1 MSVEFIDYYK
11 NLAAEGE
18 MMMLVLQKPVSKD
31 GVPQYHNDGSPKYV
45 WPAMDISKWKP
56 GKAFYGNTG
65 SFVNSRLDPK
75 KLSASAVNCDYVAV
89 MVLDDIGTKS
99 KTPPLEPTWIMET
112 SEGNFQWGYTFDI
125 DNQPTV
131 GEFTAAI
138 KAIAN
143 AGFTDGG
150 AINAVRNFRLPY
162 SVNLKAGKD
171 GFESQLI
178 EFHPDREFTLQQICD
193 ALGVKPDEADTT
205 RMRAI
210 ALTDDG
216 DDEILNWVA
225 EHGMLMER
233 GNSSGW
239 WGVACPN
246 AGEHSDRNP
255 MARYHPVHRAFTCYH
270 EHCQH
275 LDSTA
280 YLNWIAE
287 NDGPNHKPGLRPEL
301 LTEKM
306 ASALSKIT
314 PSDMFQAT
322 SDRILSEIAEKEISR
337 VERGDWYKRFVYVQA
352 DDGYF
357 DIVAR
362 REISRSTFNALFR
375 HISCKSMH
383 TGRRVE
389 ASVAFDE
396 GRHKHNGQAVIAVTY
411 AAGDGDILT
420 RDGDL
425 YANRWRDARPDVSG
439 WAGGDI
445 SRWLDHCRLL
455 VPEERE
461 LNHIWDYMAFKLQ
474 HPEIKINH
482 AILHGGDEGC
492 GKDSLYAPWIWA
504 VCGPNLA
511 NRGIVDIDSIT
522 SQWGYH
528 LESEI
533 LILNE
538 LKEPEA
544 AARRALA
551 NKLKPIIAAPP
562 EMLSINRKGLSPY
575 NMANRLCVLAF
586 SNDAVP
592 ISLAAQDR
600 RWFCV
605 WSAAPRMSA
614 EAASSLWDWYH
625 KGGFQM
631 IAAWLHAR
639 DVSQF
644 NPAATPME
652 TEFKGTMI
660 DNGRSVAESFIVDEI
675 VNKRGD
681 FAKGIVGSPWFKHC
695 DRLAGIAPNHVKV
708 PQAALLH
715 ALTEAGW
722 VNMGRI
728 ASGEYPNKKQIFCT
742 KELAETRSKSDL
754 RRMIEEPMQP
764 VAVVLNMEKK
774 SA

>member
-1 MSVEFIDYYK
+1 MDFLDYYK
-11 NLAAEGE
+11 SLAAEGE
-18 MMMLVLQKPVSKD
+18 IMLMTQQKPVTKNGEQQFHGD
-31 GVPQYHNDGSPKYV
+31 GTPKYV

-65 SFVNSRLDPK
+65 SFIISRLDPQK
-75 KLSASAVNCDYVAV
+75 FSASAVNCDYVAV

-99 KTPPLEPTWIMET
+99 KTPPIEPTWIMET
-112 SEGNFQWGYTFDI
+112 SPDNYQWGYTFGI
-125 DNQPTV
+125 DDQPTT

-143 AGFTDGG
+143 AGYTDGG
-150 AINAVRNFRLPY
+150 ATNPVRNFRLPY
-162 SVNLKAGKD
+162 SVNLKD
-171 GFESQLI
+171 GRNNFESRLV
-178 EFHPDREFTLQQICD
+178 EFHPEREFTLAQICD
-193 ALGVKPDEADTT
+193 AMGVKPEEADTT
-205 RMRAI
+205 RMRSIAI
-210 ALTDDG
+210 TDDG

-225 EHGMLMER
+225 DHGQLMEK

-246 AGEHSDRNP
+246 AGEHTTGNA

-270 EHCQH
+270 EHCQNI
-275 LDSTA
+275 DSHA

-287 NDGPNHKPGLRPEL
+287 QGGPDHKPGLRPEL
-301 LTEKM
+301 LSEKF
-306 ASALSKIT
+306 ASALQKIT
-314 PSDMFQAT
+314 PSDMFRGTA
-322 SDRILSEIAEKEISR
+322 DKVLEEIADKELARIEKS
-337 VERGDWYKRFVYVQA
+337 DWYSRFVYVQD

-357 DIVAR
+357 DMVAR
-362 REISRSTFNALFR
+362 RQISRSTFNALFR
-375 HISCKSMH
+375 HISCTSMH
-383 TGRRVE
+383 SGRRVE

-396 GRHKHNGQAVIAVTY
+396 CRHKSNGQAVIAVTY
-411 AAGDGDILT
+411 AAGDGNLVA
-420 RDGDL
+420 REGGL
-425 YANRWRDARPDVSG
+425 YANRWRDARPDVSEF
-439 WAGGDI
+439 AGADV
-445 SRWLDHCRLL
+445 SRWVNHCRLL
-455 VPEERE
+455 VPDERE

-474 HPEIKINH
+474 HPETKINH

-511 NRGIVDIDSIT
+511 NRGIVDIDAIT

-544 AARRALA
+544 ASRRALA

-586 SNDAVP
+586 SNDTVP

-605 WSAAPRMSA
+605 WSSAPRMKS
-614 EAASSLWDWYH
+614 EDAAALWDWYH
-625 KGGFQM
+625 KGGFQQ

-639 DVSQF
+639 DVSAF
-644 NPAATPME
+644 NPAATPLE
-652 TEFKGTMI
+652 TEFKSTMI
-660 DNGRSVAESFIVDEI
+660 DNGRSIAESFIVDEI
-675 VNKRGD
+675 VHRRGD
-681 FAKGIVGSPWFKHC
+681 FAKGIVASPWFKHC
-695 DRLAGIAPNHVKV
+695 DRLAGIAPNNVKV

-715 ALTEAGW
+715 ALKEAGW
-722 VNMGRI
+722 KHMGRI
-728 ASGEYPNKKQIFCT
+728 ASGDYPNKKEIFCRP
-742 KELAETRSKSDL
+742 ELADKYSKSDL
-754 RRMIEEPMQP
+754 RRMAEEPMEP
-764 VAVVLNMEKK
+764 KAVVLNMEKRT
-774 SA
+774 AA